1 MWYYFVII
9 IFFFLQC
16 KYGREVL
23 AACFDRRPRK
33 SGVCVCLCVC
43 VCVCVCWGS
52 AWPHGAAA
60 SVPRA
65 NVEGEGCWAAR
76 VTRSLD
82 SAGSVPFSPRA
93 HPWPSLGRV
102 IVGAGARTSRYR
114 QTRGARAH
122 MCTRSLPE
130 LDTCSSHRRENSYS
144 YPPTPTPTHTPPMSD
159 SRQMTMINNP
169 AIALRTPI
177 CEYGVVYNI

>member
-1 MWYYFVII
+1 MEGKCWRRASTG
-9 IFFFLQC
+9 
-16 KYGREVL
+16 GRANPVL
-23 AACFDRRPRK
+23 
-33 SGVCVCLCVC
+33 VCLCVC
-43 VCVCVCWGS
+43 VCVCVSVCGGS

-65 NVEGEGCWAAR
+65 NVRRGCWAAR

-102 IVGAGARTSRYR
+102 IVGAGARTSRCH

-122 MCTRSLPE
+122 MCTRSLPKR
-130 LDTCSSHRRENSYS
+130 DTCSSRHRENSYS
-144 YPPTPTPTHTPPMSD
+144 YPYQPSPNPIGTPPMSD

-177 CEYGVVYNI
+177 CEHGVVYV